1 MAFCNL
7 NWVNQGDSVRE
18 YKIEKGSL
26 TEQHKP
32 IINMDNIGKILNFS
46 HNPFHFHL
54 SNSFGFTAPKPPKW
68 AFLLIETPCTFADIP
83 NFHIRGSDDGFQ
95 HHLNLCSNKVKLHF
109 IPSVQVMGTP
119 KILVTLQTAIGWSS

>member
-68 AFLLIETPCTFADIP
+68 VFLLRHRVLLQISQIFTFVALMT
-83 NFHIRGSDDGFQ
+83 GF
-95 HHLNLCSNKVKLHF
+95 S
-109 IPSVQVMGTP
+109 I
-119 KILVTLQTAIGWSS
+119 ILTYVATR

>member
-32 IINMDNIGKILNFS
+32 IINMDNT

-68 AFLLIETPCTFADIP
+68 AFLLRHRVLLQISQIFTFVALMT
-83 NFHIRGSDDGFQ
+83 GF
-95 HHLNLCSNKVKLHF
+95 S
-109 IPSVQVMGTP
+109 I
-119 KILVTLQTAIGWSS
+119 ILTYVATR

>member
-68 AFLLIETPCTFADIP
+68 AFLLRHRVLLQISQIFTFVALMT
-83 NFHIRGSDDGFQ
+83 GF
-95 HHLNLCSNKVKLHF
+95 S
-109 IPSVQVMGTP
+109 I
-119 KILVTLQTAIGWSS
+119 ILTYVATR